1 MTDHFMVSRYDYS
14 AQFSDCEQTLLL
26 NIREVLVNG
35 GYILGPAVSE
45 FENEL
50 AGFLG
55 GDVHAASVNSGTDA
69 LILALEALGI
79 GPGDE
84 VITVANTFHGTAL
97 AIRRVGATPV
107 LVDCRPDTY
116 LMDLQQAEASITER
130 TRAVLPVHLYGQT
143 VNMDMMQVLAGKYG
157 LLVIED
163 CAQAI
168 GALSNGTHVG
178 TTSDAGCWSFGPA
191 KNLAAA
197 GDAGAITV
205 RDPAL
210 ARRLRLMRHFGQ
222 EDQNEHELLG
232 HNSRLDTIQA
242 MVLLHKLPHIDKW
255 NARRAEVAASYRDA
269 LRDLPLQFQ
278 EGAGAGEHVYH
289 LFQVRTQDRPQRD
302 GLLRYLREANVDAVV
317 RYPYPLHLQPAF
329 HDLGYRQGRFP
340 VSEALAN
347 ETLCLPLHP
356 SLHQDSVDY
365 VSEQVHRFFGSA

>member
-1 MTDHFMVSRYDYS
+1 MTDHFKVARYDYS
-14 AQFSDCEQTLLL
+14 AQFSDCGETLLPD
-26 NIREVLVNG
+26 ISEVLANG
-35 GYILGPAVSE
+35 GYILGPAVAE
-45 FENEL
+45 FEEEL
-50 AGFLG
+50 ARFLG
-55 GDVHAASVNSGTDA
+55 GDVQVSSVNSGTDA
-69 LILALEALGI
+69 LILALEVLGI

-116 LMDLQQAEASITER
+116 LMDLEQAEASITQR
-130 TRAVLPVHLYGQT
+130 TRALLPVHLYGQA
-143 VNMDMMQVLAGKYG
+143 VNTDLVQSLASNYG

-168 GALSNGTHVG
+168 GARSGGAQVG

-205 RDPAL
+205 RDPGL
-210 ARRLRLMRHFGQ
+210 SRRLRLLRHFGQ
-222 EDQNEHELLG
+222 ERQNEHEFLG

-242 MVLLHKLPHIDKW
+242 IVLLHKLPHLNRW
-255 NARRAEVAASYRDA
+255 NTRRVEVAASYREA

-289 LFQVRTQDRPQRD
+289 LFQVRAEDGPSRDR
-302 GLLRYLREANVDAVV
+302 LLRHLREASVDAVV

-329 HDLGYRQGRFP
+329 RDLGYQHGRFP

-347 ETLCLPLHP
+347 ETLSLPLHP
-356 SLHQDSVDY
+356 SLLQDSVDY
-365 VSEQVHRFFGSA
+365 VSEQVHRFFGSM

>member
-1 MTDHFMVSRYDYS
+1 MTDHFKVSRYDYS
-14 AQFSDCEQTLLL
+14 AQFSDCGQTLLPG
-26 NIREVLVNG
+26 IRRVLANG

-50 AGFLG
+50 ARFLG
-55 GDVHAASVNSGTDA
+55 GDIQVSSVNSGTDA

-116 LMDLQQAEASITER
+116 LMDLQQVEASITER
-130 TRAVLPVHLYGQT
+130 TRAVLPVHLYGQA
-143 VNMDMMQVLAGKYG
+143 VNMDLVQGLASNHG

-168 GALSNGTHVG
+168 GARSNGTHVG
-178 TTSDAGCWSFGPA
+178 TISDAGCWSFGPA

-197 GDAGAITV
+197 GDGGAITV

-210 ARRLRLMRHFGQ
+210 SRRLRLLRHFGQ
-222 EDQNEHELLG
+222 EQQNEHELLG

-242 MVLLHKLPHIDKW
+242 MVLLHKLPHLTRW
-255 NARRAEVAASYRDA
+255 NSRRVEVAASYRDA

-278 EGAGAGEHVYH
+278 EGARAGEHVYH
-289 LFQVRTQDRPQRD
+289 LFQVRTQDGERRD
-302 GLLRYLREANVDAVV
+302 GLLRHLREAGVDAVV
-317 RYPYPLHLQPAF
+317 RYPSPLHLQPAF
-329 HDLGYRQGRFP
+329 RDLGYQNGRFP

-356 SLHQDSVDY
+356 SLLQDSVDY
-365 VSEQVHRFFGSA
+365 VSEQVHLFFGSM